1 MGSAGTV
8 SSDLNS
14 VTTSLT
20 SYKSSIEGLS
30 SSWTGP
36 SFDNLNAK
44 AEEFLSEYKSVIE
57 KQMTAFAAA
66 CTAYEQYIQEKNAYN
81 TALANYNNAVAGR
94 IYECGGTED

>member
-1 MGSAGTV
+1 MVSAGTV

-36 SFDNLNAK
+36 SFDNLNA
-44 AEEFLSEYKSVIE
+44 SVLL
-57 KQMTAFAAA
+57 MFGFSAS
-66 CTAYEQYIQEKNAYN
+66 
-81 TALANYNNAVAGR
+81 
-94 IYECGGTED
+94 IYGIIMYS